1 MLDHH
6 IQRTIVYQLAFADSL
21 RFSELKP
28 DDIDS
33 KLFTYHLKKVVA
45 AGFVIKNDDGEYA
58 LTPEGR
64 RVGKGA
70 LKKQSRMI
78 DRAYSILL
86 LAIQRKED
94 GAWLLYRRQT
104 HPLLG
109 LTGFMQAQPVAEQ
122 DVAVTAKQ
130 ECLAKTGLEGDFAVH
145 GHGYFRVYRE
155 EALES
160 FIHFTLLKCTDIQG
174 EVHQNS
180 GAAEYYWDAAPDFAA
195 ADMLPNMQ
203 ILHKMCAAPAGM
215 FAEET
220 FRL

>member
-45 AGFVIKNDDGEYA
+45 AGFVTKNNNGEYA

-86 LAIQRKED
+86 LAIQRQED

-109 LTGFMQAQPVAEQ
+109 LTGFMQAQPVADQ
-122 DVAVTAKQ
+122 DVVVTAKQ
-130 ECLAKTGLEGDFAVH
+130 ECLAKTGLEGDFAIH
-145 GHGYFRVYRE
+145 GHGYFRVHRDN
-155 EALES
+155 ALES

-174 EVHQNS
+174 EVRQNS
-180 GAAEYYWDAAPDFAA
+180 EVAEYYWDAAPDFAA

-203 ILHKMCAAPAGM
+203 ILHKMCAAPAGT
-215 FAEET
+215 FVEET
-220 FRL
+220 FQL

>member
-6 IQRTIVYQLAFADSL
+6 IQRTTVYQLAFADSI

-33 KLFTYHLKKVVA
+33 KLFTYHLKKVVS
-45 AGFVIKNDDGEYA
+45 AGLVIKTDSGEYA

-86 LAIQRKED
+86 LAIQRQED

-109 LTGFMQAQPVAEQ
+109 LTGFMQAQPVADH
-122 DVAVTAKQ
+122 DVVTTARQ
-130 ECLAKTGLEGDFAVH
+130 ECRDKTGLEGEFSVH
-145 GHGYFRVYRE
+145 GHGCFRVYRGE
-155 EALES
+155 ELES

-174 EVHQNS
+174 EVHQS
-180 GAAEYYWDAAPDFAA
+180 SEAAEYYWDSAPDFAA

-203 ILHKMCAAPAGM
+203 ILHKMCAAPAGT
-215 FAEET
+215 FAEAT
-220 FRL
+220 FQL

>member
-45 AGFVIKNDDGEYA
+45 AGFVAKTDDGEYT

-86 LAIQRKED
+86 LAIQRQED

-109 LTGFMQAQPVAEQ
+109 LTGFMQAQPVADQ

-130 ECLAKTGLEGDFAVH
+130 ECLAKTGLEGDFTVH
-145 GHGYFRVYRE
+145 GHGYFRVYRGD
-155 EALES
+155 ALES

-174 EVHQNS
+174 EVRQNN
-180 GAAEYYWDAAPDFAA
+180 GVAEYYWDAAPDFAA

-203 ILHKMCAAPAGM
+203 ILHKMCAAPAGT

-220 FRL
+220 FQL